1 MLVTY
6 QPPTNRLSVYFN
18 SYGMTDLG
26 ANILNYPRFV
36 RERYTFMSMV
46 AQVRAYIVWWYA
58 FIG

>member
-1 MLVTY
+1 
-6 QPPTNRLSVYFN
+6 VYFN

-46 AQVRAYIVWWYA
+46 AQVRAYIVWWHA